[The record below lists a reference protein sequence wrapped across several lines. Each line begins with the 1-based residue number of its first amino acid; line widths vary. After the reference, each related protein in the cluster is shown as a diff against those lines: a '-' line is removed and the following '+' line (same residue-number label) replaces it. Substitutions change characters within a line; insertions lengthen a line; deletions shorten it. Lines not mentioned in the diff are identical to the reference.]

1 VNAGTRCI
9 STERPGKAALK
20 VFGYEAGLDQLR
32 TWDGMKVAKA
42 KSRGLRGKQP
52 KLNPNQAKHLF
63 ELHDSRNSPN
73 LNLPK
78 CRIAP

>member
-1 VNAGTRCI
+1 
-9 STERPGKAALK
+9 
-20 VFGYEAGLDQLR
+20 
-32 TWDGMKVAKA
+32 MKVAKA